1 MTKNIGHVNGLP
13 VASDLLGLAA
23 VYQPRHLQC
32 LSLSLSVCVCVCQC
46 LSVSRSPHT
55 QHRRAH
61 KLTRPEKFV
70 QSVHRLQRDDAV

>member
-32 LSLSLSVCVCVCQC
+32 LSLSLSFCQC
-46 LSVSRSPHT
+46 LCLSVFVCVTFTTYTT
-55 QHRRAH
+55 QAS
-61 KLTRPEKFV
+61 T
-70 QSVHRLQRDDAV
+70 

>member
-32 LSLSLSVCVCVCQC
+32 LSLSLF
-46 LSVSRSPHT
+46 LSVS
-55 QHRRAH
+55 
-61 KLTRPEKFV
+61 V
-70 QSVHRLQRDDAV
+70 SVSVCLCHVHHIHNTGEHIN